1 MKMLLVLTTLPDVA
15 SAQALA
21 VALVD
26 ERLAAC
32 VNILAPCQS
41 VYRWQGAVERADEVQ
56 LLIKTS
62 EARYAALEAAIVAQ
76 HPYQT
81 PEIIA
86 LPVMRGLPSCLAW
99 IGAETQVDPWA
110 MP

>member
-1 MKMLLVLTTLPDVA
+1 MKMLLVMTTLPDLA

-21 VALVD
+21 ATLVD
-26 ERLAAC
+26 E
-32 VNILAPCQS
+32 VP
-41 VYRWQGAVERADEVQ
+41 

-86 LPVMRGLPSCLAW
+86 LPLAHGLPAYLAW
-99 IGAETQVDPWA
+99 IDAETQVDPWA